1 MMNLRPYQTNEI
13 EEVISLWDSGV
24 RRVCLQLPTGGG
36 KYLGRNT
43 PVLKYDSTIEAGR
56 SA

>member
-1 MMNLRPYQTNEI
+1 MNLRPYQTNEI